1 MSAAPEPASIPCH
14 ILKKGYRFHIVL
26 LPVNNALISLYE
38 VRLMYYGTIKKSDVA
53 DGPGVRV
60 SLFVSGCRHRCEG
73 CFNPATWDFK
83 YGNVYTAEVEAELLE
98 AVAPPYIA
106 GFTFLGGEP
115 LEPENRP
122 FVFSLARKLR
132 EKYPEK
138 TIWLYSGYTFETD
151 ILKWGETDEM
161 VMNLLSLIDVLVDG
175 EFHIKEKSLM
185 RKFRGS
191 SNQRLIDVQRS
202 LAEGKT
208 VLCDEDN
215 LR

>member
-1 MSAAPEPASIPCH
+1 
-14 ILKKGYRFHIVL
+14 
-26 LPVNNALISLYE
+26 
-38 VRLMYYGTIKKSDVA
+38 MYYGMIKTSDVA

-73 CFNPATWDFK
+73 CFNAATWDFK
-83 YGNVYTAEVEAELLE
+83 YGEVYTAEVEEKLIE
-98 AVAPPYIA
+98 AVAPSYIA

-115 LEPENRP
+115 MEPENRP

-185 RKFRGS
+185 LKFRGS
-191 SNQRLIDVQRS
+191 SNQRLIDVQKS

-208 VLCDEDN
+208 VLCDENN

>member
-1 MSAAPEPASIPCH
+1 
-14 ILKKGYRFHIVL
+14 
-26 LPVNNALISLYE
+26 
-38 VRLMYYGTIKKSDVA
+38 MYYGMIKKSDVA
-53 DGPGVRV
+53 DGPGGRV

-73 CFNPATWDFK
+73 CFNAATWDFK
-83 YGNVYTAEVEAELLE
+83 YGDVYTAEVEAELIE
-98 AVAPPYIA
+98 AVAPSYIA

-122 FVFSLARKLR
+122 FVFSLAKKLK

-161 VMNLLSLIDVLVDG
+161 VMNLLSYIDVLVDG
-175 EFHIKEKSLM
+175 EFHINEKSLM
-185 RKFRGS
+185 LKFRGS

-208 VLCDEDN
+208 VLCDEND
-215 LR
+215 LK